1 MSVRVVRASA
11 LAAGV
16 FAIIGSASAA
26 DIYGGGGY
34 GGYKDAPIIV
44 AAPAWTGFYV
54 GGHLGAAWTNL
65 ETRRNTYWDRDP
77 LPTGVAAA
85 PYDYSTFGGNGLGTT
100 GAFGGGQFGY
110 NWQTGG
116 NFVLGIEVDVGGL
129 QGDNERTFA
138 AATYDGPALDAIDHI
153 AVVNVKSQGGIYGD
167 VTGRLGYAWGNT
179 LLYLKGGFAWLATDL
194 KVRAA
199 ITDIDG
205 ETDYYNRSFDNTLTG
220 WTAGGGLEYQFNPN
234 WTMKVEYLH
243 FDFSLDDNNWRWDE
257 GNNWKIFK
265 NDVTADTVK
274 LGFNYRF
281 VSSPAAYVPLK

>member
-1 MSVRVVRASA
+1 MIG
-11 LAAGV
+11 AAN
-16 FAIIGSASAA
+16 AA
-26 DIYGGGGY
+26 DIYAGGG

-44 AAPAWTGFYV
+44 APPTWTGFYV

-65 ETRRNTYWDRDP
+65 NTQRNTYYDGDP
-77 LPTGVAAA
+77 IPLGATVA
-85 PYDYSTFGGNGLGTT
+85 PYNYNTFGGRDLSTT

-116 NFVLGIEVDVGGL
+116 NFVLGVEVDVGGL
-129 QGDNERTFA
+129 QGDNERTFVGT
-138 AATYDGPALDAIDHI
+138 TYNDAQVPGIDHI

-179 LLYLKGGFAWLATDL
+179 LIYAKGGFAWLATDL

-199 ITDIDG
+199 ITSDVD
-205 ETDYYNRSFDNTLTG
+205 TPALTSTAYFNRSFDNTLTG
-220 WTAGGGLEYQFNPN
+220 WTAGGGFEYLLNPN
-234 WTMKVEYLH
+234 WSLKVEYLH
-243 FDFSLDDNNWRWDE
+243 FDFSLDNNNWNWD
-257 GNNWKIFK
+257 GNNNWKVFK

-281 VSSPAAYVPLK
+281 VSSNPYVPLK

>member
-1 MSVRVVRASA
+1 MSVSVMRASA
-11 LAAGV
+11 
-16 FAIIGSASAA
+16 FALGTLVMIGSANAA
-26 DIYGGGGY
+26 DIYSGGY

-44 AAPAWTGFYV
+44 PAPTWTGFYV
-54 GGHLGAAWTNL
+54 GGHLGAAWTNID
-65 ETRRNTYWDRDP
+65 TRRNTYWDGDAD
-77 LPTGVAAA
+77 LPFNYG
-85 PYDYSTFGGNGLGTT
+85 TFGGNGLNTT

-116 NFVLGIEVDVGGL
+116 NFVLGIEVDIGGL
-129 QGDNERTFA
+129 QGNSERTFA
-138 AATYDGPALDAIDHI
+138 ATTYNALDPAGIDNL
-153 AVVNVKSQGGIYGD
+153 ALVNVKSQGGMYGD

-199 ITDIDG
+199 IT
-205 ETDYYNRSFDNTLTG
+205 TDVDTPAFTNTAYYNRSFDNTLTG

-243 FDFSLDDNNWRWDE
+243 FDFSLDDNNWNWNTD
-257 GNNWKIFK
+257 NNWKVFK
-265 NDVTADTVK
+265 DNVTADTVK